1 MAAARKRL
9 ALGGLLMAN
18 CVVEFTGD
26 AMYQLFSQ
34 VERLRGHFANVY
46 VIDASDEEFG
56 GADNCLVI
64 ATDGTYPFTNVIPY
78 GE

>member
-1 MAAARKRL
+1 
-9 ALGGLLMAN
+9 
-18 CVVEFTGD
+18 
-26 AMYQLFSQ
+26 MYQLFSQ